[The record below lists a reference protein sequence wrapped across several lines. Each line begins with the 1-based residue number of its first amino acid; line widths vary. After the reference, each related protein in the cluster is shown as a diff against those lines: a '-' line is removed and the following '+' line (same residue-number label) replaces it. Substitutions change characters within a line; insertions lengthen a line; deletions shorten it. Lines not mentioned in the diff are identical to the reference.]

1 MRGGM
6 KVLRNV
12 WKRVTYIID
21 MRVSTR
27 VDELTVIEVPEIRNK
42 YYKYDVWSKLWVR
55 LENLELSQLKLID
68 MPQMSGSFISPSAL
82 SFIT

>member
-1 MRGGM
+1 M

-27 VDELTVIEVPEIRNK
+27 VDKLTIIEVPGNK
-42 YYKYDVWSKLWVR
+42 KILD
-55 LENLELSQLKLID
+55 
-68 MPQMSGSFISPSAL
+68 
-82 SFIT
+82 

>member
-21 MRVSTR
+21 MRVSTK
-27 VDELTVIEVPEIRNK
+27 LTIIEVPENIK
-42 YYKYDVWSKLWVR
+42 
-55 LENLELSQLKLID
+55 
-68 MPQMSGSFISPSAL
+68 
-82 SFIT
+82 ITLD